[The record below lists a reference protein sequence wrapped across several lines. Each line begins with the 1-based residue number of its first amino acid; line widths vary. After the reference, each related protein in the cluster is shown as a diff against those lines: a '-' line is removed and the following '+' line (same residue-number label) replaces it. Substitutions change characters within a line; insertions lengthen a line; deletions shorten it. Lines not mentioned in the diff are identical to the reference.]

1 MTNKRF
7 WITLFSLGCLG
18 IYLFV
23 SAPSPLTDQKIQAA
37 AIPVEQLFS
46 LVQAE
51 NAVAR
56 LLWTKEIVGEG
67 KKVGLKFDEHW
78 RDADLEAGPLPALF
92 LRETA
97 KSLEK
102 SPVRLSL
109 FLGSDYPIS
118 PDNRFEGLQQEKFQ
132 VLRQSRQAQF
142 FYVPDTS
149 LHTGMFADLAVAAP
163 CVECHNKHEQ
173 SPKQDWRLNDVMGAV
188 TWMYPASAV
197 TVEDLLKAIMG
208 LHQGIQEAY
217 AAYLEKVK
225 TFAHPPEIGQHWPRD
240 GYYLP
245 SVEVFMQAFL
255 QGTAPQTL
263 PVLGALNKTR
273 PANPLLKETRHA
285 TVE

>member
-1 MTNKRF
+1 MTSKRF
-7 WITLFSLGCLG
+7 WMTLFSLGCLG

-23 SAPSPLTDQKIQAA
+23 SAPPPLTDQKIQAA
-37 AIPVEQLFS
+37 TIPVEQLFS

-51 NAVAR
+51 NAAAR

-142 FYVPDTS
+142 FYVPDTR
-149 LHTGMFADLAVAAP
+149 LHTGMFPDIAIATP
-163 CVECHNKHEQ
+163 CIECHNQHEQ
-173 SPKQDWRLNDVMGAV
+173 SPKQDWQLNDVMGAV

-197 TVEDLLKAIMG
+197 TVEDLLKAIMV

-240 GYYLP
+240 GYCLP

-263 PVLGALNKTR
+263 PVLGALNQTR
-273 PANPLLKETRHA
+273 PANTLIKGGTSCYC
-285 TVE
+285 

>member
-1 MTNKRF
+1 MTSKRF

-23 SAPSPLTDQKIQAA
+23 SAPPPLTDQKIQAA
-37 AIPVEQLFS
+37 TIPVGQLFS

-56 LLWTKEIVGEG
+56 LIWTKEIVGEG

-78 RDADLEAGPLPALF
+78 RDAELEAGPLPALF

-132 VLRQSRQAQF
+132 VLRQSRLAQF

-197 TVEDLLKAIMG
+197 TVEDLLKAIMV

-217 AAYLEKVK
+217 AAYLDKVK
-225 TFAHPPEIGQHWPRD
+225 TFANPPEIGEHWPRD

-255 QGTAPQTL
+255 QGAAPQTL

-273 PANPLLKETRHA
+273 PTNPLLKETRHA